1 GPVAHDATP
10 PDSLPSASQPVPN
23 EGFSPRTRER
33 EAIHAG
39 EAVQVLAAPGVLA
52 EVREVLREVKTLLL
66 SGVAADEIGLVFR
79 SLEPYRHA
87 LTEVA
92 RETGVPLAVAGGEAL
107 GARPS
112 VQVVLD
118 LLQVPLG
125 DYRQPDVVK
134 LLKSNFIDTGTL
146 RQGLTVSGEDLEWVA
161 CEARL
166 IGGRA
171 QWVRQLDL
179 YLRRLV
185 NEHRLAEQGY
195 SSNADGDDVRS
206 LRRIEEEQ
214 RVLGECRELFER
226 LVQRLTPLEREQTRT
241 EHVRGLHGVLRELG
255 VAERLA
261 HGDACHQM
269 AANVIAFRRLL
280 EALAA
285 LAEAD
290 GLLDRPEAIPFTDF
304 ATEVVTLCSDT
315 QYDQPLRPEG
325 RVVALDVYGARQV
338 RKPYLFL
345 CGLVEGNWPR
355 VRGEKTFFDDRERYR
370 LNQIGI
376 ALDLSADLQRQ
387 EAFLFGLACAAAE
400 ERLYLSYPTVDSEG
414 QPLVRSHYVDE
425 ALEVF
430 TNGSVTL
437 RQRRL
442 SEVLIEPEEAACRR
456 ELLETALA
464 RESLQAWELYA
475 AGAPAATSRWAD
487 HARKCAQVEQQRASR
502 EPFEGH
508 DGLLSDPLIKER
520 LAARY
525 GLDYAW
531 SATALGGYGTC
542 PFSFFVQRVLRLET
556 IEPPTEEVEN
566 LDYGNIIH
574 RILQA
579 FFSLWQTHHPS
590 EALSESQL
598 AGACREMS
606 RIVDETFTRWENE
619 GLVTHRALW
628 RLAREQARRD
638 LLALVAYEVSEVGQ
652 YGYVPRAFEARYE
665 AILPAGAEGEP
676 LRIRGKIDRVD
687 VRPVVPPGQPQQFAV
702 YDYKGNDGVS
712 PQLIEAGC
720 DFQMPFYVTAAIQ
733 QVLGGQEPPAQC
745 AQWAYYRYRQ
755 PVKLCR
761 KVGVEATRWSL
772 PLDEYL
778 QKANEMAHQHVQNV
792 REGQFMVNPHHCPS
806 YCDFKDVCRYT
817 PARVEGKGCG
827 EDAQDAQ
834 EVQP

>member
-1 GPVAHDATP
+1 MTGRM
-10 PDSLPSASQPVPN
+10 PVP
-23 EGFSPRTRER
+23 PLHER
-33 EAIHAG
+33 ITFADFA
-39 EAVQVLAAPGVLA
+39 A
-52 EVREVLREVKTLLL
+52 EVL
-66 SGVAADEIGLVFR
+66 
-79 SLEPYRHA
+79 
-87 LTEVA
+87 
-92 RETGVPLAVAGGEAL
+92 
-107 GARPS
+107 
-112 VQVVLD
+112 
-118 LLQVPLG
+118 
-125 DYRQPDVVK
+125 
-134 LLKSNFIDTGTL
+134 
-146 RQGLTVSGEDLEWVA
+146 
-161 CEARL
+161 
-166 IGGRA
+166 
-171 QWVRQLDL
+171 
-179 YLRRLV
+179 
-185 NEHRLAEQGY
+185 
-195 SSNADGDDVRS
+195 
-206 LRRIEEEQ
+206 
-214 RVLGECRELFER
+214 
-226 LVQRLTPLEREQTRT
+226 
-241 EHVRGLHGVLRELG
+241 
-255 VAERLA
+255 
-261 HGDACHQM
+261 
-269 AANVIAFRRLL
+269 
-280 EALAA
+280 
-285 LAEAD
+285 
-290 GLLDRPEAIPFTDF
+290 
-304 ATEVVTLCSDT
+304 TLCSDT

-400 ERLYLSYPTVDSEG
+400 ERLYLSYPTVDGEG

-430 TNGSVTL
+430 TKGSATL

-464 RESLQAWELYA
+464 REDLQAWELYA
-475 AGAPAATSRWAD
+475 TGAPTATSRWAA
-487 HARKCAQVEQQRASR
+487 HARTCSQVEQQRASR

-508 DGLLSDPLIKER
+508 DGLLSDSLIKER

-525 GLDYAW
+525 GPDYAW
-531 SATALGGYGTC
+531 SATALGSYGTC

-556 IEPPTEEVEN
+556 IEPPTEEVEG

-590 EALSESQL
+590 EALSEKQL

-606 RIVDETFTRWENE
+606 RIVDETFTRRENE

-687 VRPVVPPGQPQQFAV
+687 VRPVVAPGQPQQFAV

-712 PQLIEAGC
+712 AQLIEAGC
-720 DFQMPFYVTAAIQ
+720 DFQMPFYVMAAMQ

-772 PLDEYL
+772 PLDEYV
-778 QKANEMAHQHVQNV
+778 QIASEMAHQHVQNV
-792 REGQFMVNPHHCPS
+792 REGQFAVNPHHCPS
-806 YCDFKDVCRYT
+806 YCDFKDVCRFT
-817 PARVEGKGCG
+817 PARIEAKTCG
-827 EDAQDAQ
+827 VDEQERIGDAQERITGTQ